1 MTWLAVTCKAPPQ
14 KVEDGSMKIT
24 KSQSRVVLAAPLL
37 LAGMVLLFAIPRSTA
52 SDDDENGSD
61 KAATRLFVWAGDQAR
76 TAPDFLSVI
85 DFDEDSPN
93 YGKVI
98 TTTPLPEPGAS
109 GNEPHH
115 VGLSADGRI
124 LATGGLLSVLKGQKE
139 IFFFDVSDPN
149 SPHLVSEADPPLSA
163 ITDDFYALPDGGF
176 LVTMMGGAQG
186 HAPGRVAEFDRN
198 LQLVKEHPDTPP
210 TDGFNPHGISVR
222 AKANL
227 MVTSDFICPA
237 TTLHG
242 TPGNPDLRGSVRVWD
257 LKQRQIVRSIQ
268 IPGAEG
274 TIDVKLIPHDRKL
287 RAFTA
292 GMADDHLYLVD
303 TKAGSAKPVF
313 DFATIAKGGWP
324 QLMRLTANGKRLF
337 ISMNMAGKL
346 VMFDVEN
353 PELPRVV
360 KVVDLGPQSGPHYI
374 ALTPDQKRL
383 VVSDYFLNED
393 TLGKVHAE
401 GDHKVHVLR
410 VSENSL
416 ELDARFQVD
425 FNTAFST
432 GPARPHGV
440 AFK

>member
-1 MTWLAVTCKAPPQ
+1 MQDTIEAQALYNLLEQDIVPLFYERSRDGLPREWIGRIKKSIQAMAPYFNTTRMLKEYCQRYYVPARERFERLAVPDLSRGLTYAQ
-14 KVEDGSMKIT
+14 WLQHLSNAWSQVKVVEVKTQGEELKIGSE
-24 KSQSRVVLAAPLL
+24 QEVHAWVDLGPLTSNDVTVQL
-37 LAGMVLLFAIPRSTA
+37 
-52 SDDDENGSD
+52 
-61 KAATRLFVWAGDQAR
+61 
-76 TAPDFLSVI
+76 
-85 DFDEDSPN
+85 
-93 YGKVI
+93 Y
-98 TTTPLPEPGAS
+98 
-109 GNEPHH
+109 H
-115 VGLSADGRI
+115 
-124 LATGGLLSVLKGQKE
+124 GLLNSRGEFLNGDTIDMDPVGSKDGTTICE
-139 IFFFDVSDPN
+139 FVARVSYG
-149 SPHLVSEADPPLSA
+149 S
-163 ITDDFYALPDGGF
+163 T
-176 LVTMMGGAQG
+176 GA
-186 HAPGRVAEFDRN
+186 
-198 LQLVKEHPDTPP
+198 
-210 TDGFNPHGISVR
+210 HGISVR
-222 AKANL
+222 ANVNL

-242 TPGNPDLRGSVRVWD
+242 TQGDPDLRGSVRVWD

-268 IPGAEG
+268 IPGAQG

-303 TKAGSAKPVF
+303 TKAGTAKPVF

-324 QLMRLTANGKRLF
+324 QLMRMTANGKRLF
-337 ISMNMAGKL
+337 ISMNLAGKV

-353 PELPRVV
+353 PEQPRVL
-360 KVVDLGPQSGPHYI
+360 KVVDLGPESGPHYI

-383 VVSDYFLNED
+383 VVTDYFLNED

-410 VSENSL
+410 VSEDDL
-416 ELDARFQVD
+416 QLDARFQVD